1 VSVFP
6 VFEALAAGAIV
17 VPEPNTFRFLEDV
30 LLMASCDHGAGW
42 MCGGLGWLGY
52 VGIDQ
57 VRIYQNGP

>member
-1 VSVFP
+1 MSIFP
-6 VFEALAAGAIV
+6 VLEVFAAARAVV
-17 VPEPNTFRFLEDV
+17 VPVPNTFRFLEDRVV

-57 VRIYQNGP
+57 LRIY